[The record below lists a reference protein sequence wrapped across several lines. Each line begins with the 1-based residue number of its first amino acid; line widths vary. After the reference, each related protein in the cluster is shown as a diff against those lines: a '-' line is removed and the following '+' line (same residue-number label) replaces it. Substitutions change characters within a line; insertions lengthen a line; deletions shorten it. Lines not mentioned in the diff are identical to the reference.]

1 MSDVTKPDEA
11 VAPKSLQDLLPRTNN
26 PNLWQKDGDRWRMP
40 EKQSLFLDWLLTPL
54 SEREEKTIKAWAAAH
69 GVSAATPGEWK
80 KDRRFRREWEDRAMA
95 KNIGVD
101 RMQNV
106 IDVLYEAACNGDV
119 AAAKAYIAEVDK
131 LRPPRQVEPDSDVA
145 DLSDEELQGE
155 IAALLSEGL

>member
-1 MSDVTKPDEA
+1 MDEITKPGA
-11 VAPKSLQDLLPRTNN
+11 VTLKDLLPKSDN
-26 PNLWQKDGDRWRMP
+26 PNLWRKEGDRWRMP

-54 SEREEKTIKAWAAAH
+54 SEREEKSIKAWAQAH
-69 GVSAATPGEWK
+69 GVNPATPSEWK
-80 KDRRFRREWEDRAMA
+80 KDRRFRREWEDRATA

-106 IDVLYEAACNGDV
+106 LDTLYQAACNGDV

-145 DLSDEELQGE
+145 DLSDEELQDE
-155 IAALLSEGL
+155 IAGLLAEGL